1 MQRLPP
7 IDMSRTQRPRFLK
20 AVPKA
25 AILAIKTVCIAGFR
39 KQWRGV
45 QKQSA
50 HGGIAV
56 PLAVPYAGV
65 RAPARAAV
73 AGKIGAALLE

>member
-7 IDMSRTQRPRFLK
+7 IDMRKTQGPRFLK

-25 AILAIKTVCIAGFR
+25 AILAIKTVCTAGSR

-50 HGGIAV
+50 HGGIVV
-56 PLAVPYAGV
+56 PLAAPYAGV
-65 RAPARAAV
+65 RFPARAAV
-73 AGKIGAALLE
+73 AGKIGATLLE